1 MRTLRGHA
9 DWVQA
14 VVFSPNG
21 EWLATAGNDKHVLFW
36 NAATGESVYAFSDP
50 RHVVTDLAWSH
61 DGTRIAATGF
71 ENRLRIYDAESR
83 QLKHDW
89 ACPCR
94 DMRVA
99 EWSPDDRWLAA
110 AGRDGVTRVWNAT
123 AGTHEFDYRAHR
135 QRVRGLA
142 FSPDG
147 QYLATTGEDRIVHIH
162 GVEADDEG
170 FDLPLQN
177 TKVLSLAFF
186 GPHHLATGG
195 ADNLIRLWNL
205 REQREIGRLKGPRGS
220 IAALACRGQWLA
232 AGCFDTTARLW
243 TMADQVASSLEDT
256 ERAAVRT
263 SR

>member
-1 MRTLRGHA
+1 MANRRMISRDVA
-9 DWVQA
+9 DTSFFTDMPASAQA
-14 VVFSPNG
+14 LYFR
-21 EWLATAGNDKHVLFW
+21 LVL
-36 NAATGESVYAFSDP
+36 
-50 RHVVTDLAWSH
+50 
-61 DGTRIAATGF
+61 
-71 ENRLRIYDAESR
+71 
-83 QLKHDW
+83 
-89 ACPCR
+89 
-94 DMRVA
+94 
-99 EWSPDDRWLAA
+99 
-110 AGRDGVTRVWNAT
+110 
-123 AGTHEFDYRAHR
+123 
-135 QRVRGLA
+135 
-142 FSPDG
+142 
-147 QYLATTGEDRIVHIH
+147 
-162 GVEADDEG
+162 EADDEG

-243 TMADQVASSLEDT
+243 TMADQVASSLEET